1 LVKDLAEHRDVRVR
15 EAALGVLSGDRAPG
29 ARARPVVPA
38 APSTLPLGV
47 VLVTARGR
55 IGVAFDRENAPRAV
69 ATFVQLAR
77 DGVLNGTPFHR
88 VIADFVS
95 QGGDPRGDGSG
106 GPGFMIVDEPADV
119 PFVRGT
125 VGIAHAGKDTGGS
138 QFFLTHS
145 DQPHLEGRYTRLG
158 TIVEGLDVMDALQ
171 PHDVLLDVE
180 IAAQLRP

>member
-1 LVKDLAEHRDVRVR
+1 
-15 EAALGVLSGDRAPG
+15 VL
-29 ARARPVVPA
+29 PA

-47 VLVTARGR
+47 VLVTARGQ
-55 IGVAFDRENAPRAV
+55 IVVAFDRENAPRAV
-69 ATFVQLAR
+69 ATFVQLAN
-77 DGVLNGTPFHR
+77 DGALNGTPFHR
-88 VIADFVS
+88 VIADFVA

-158 TIVEGLDVMDALQ
+158 TIVEGLDVMDTLQ